1 MQPAQLNIFGGHDP
15 VSPRD
20 PSHGGA
26 LHQEKRTDSRGRTTT
41 KWVKDAND
49 RRTVDLEKLIQLK
62 NMGRRVDR
70 PTLFRW
76 AAARVASD
84 PDTWTAYRKA
94 ASEET
99 RQEGEHELRRRYAWH
114 QTFGEHTPFHP
125 AAMSDHIT
133 GSFEVEAAKALD
145 FWVNVVFAVGREA
158 AKAGPIANRPGL
170 MFDRMSHRWTRVDH
184 DERGVHLHPET
195 RRAHVV
201 GWTPEEADHYPELLA
216 EINAP
221 YHDTAAKMNA
231 TLEHFDRGHLEFKH
245 PKHDNHAVVIPDAS
259 EPGRWRYSEY
269 DPDGFSSHKTFDSP
283 HEAAAAAGAMGYTEP
298 APGSLDRLASTERW
312 AQGTRSAKVMQIV
325 NSVPHAASS
334 AVMDHYARHGR
345 SEAALD
351 RIMQPEVLAALRQG
365 QVHPE
370 LLKALAEHREGFK
383 EGGAGH
389 VPKLDF
395 GETAPSGERWI
406 TVHPRGHD
414 EKGVPVLVRVHP
426 HNPRQGHII
435 GGAGGRMNLRRLNLK
450 TPEEY
455 RKAAAERR
463 KARRTSESGKVDEG
477 QRAAL
482 EEVKGQHQQR
492 RRAAAAQVLRHAGH
506 HELADKIEQGP
517 QAGQENEH
525 KEAVADAYRK
535 ARVLIANARRTLAQ
549 DTDAREAAG
558 LGELP
563 ATSGDGGIGAS
574 DLDGRQV
581 MRGGLDYQ
589 PERADLTEQQAD
601 LARAQAL
608 RSRLD
613 ADLQHGE
620 PIDALTT
627 AQRYARTA
635 NLTHADIEAA
645 GPVEIAAF
653 ARLAGRRLTAF
664 RRLQEA
670 VTEAGGDNTA
680 PTLPDEARE
689 AMEDMAAAV
698 RGSGQDAI
706 DAMADPKLNEA
717 VRKGLQAAVDHGL
730 MDPQRERQ
738 MTART
743 EQAHREAAGAPEL
756 AQLNHEHVETLPAR
770 AIAIVAHEAAH
781 AIRRLRTAA
790 PEDLRKLAE
799 QVGDQVPAVKG
810 AADALGEEA
819 LVSGEAT
826 DAQRRAFLRQ
836 ALTSG
841 VLTGDATPPKAAA
854 DPSLDVTDG
863 AKARAIFEAGL
874 KMKGLDKE
882 ARRRRNAIMA
892 GDTAAATS
900 QPWEAPRGGAT
911 EPTQQLAD
919 HPAPEVVAAVQG
931 EIRTQRSRAF
941 LSHVEETY
949 HDIGQMLDEDPDAA
963 HADLARHMSRGTF
976 DAVNHH
982 AQEILRGS
990 TIDRHVVDLLGSEG
1004 AAKLLAWQ
1012 IRQTHPEQAES
1023 LTQAIG
1029 DYHLRLQDT
1038 HIPEAMDTSR
1048 DAYEAAHEVHQG
1060 MQDQGDLREW
1070 QALNRQRID
1079 HLDQARQTLGRTL
1092 GFLET
1097 SAALHAAMMSPAV
1110 NPLRVSAGPVEPTK
1124 LAGLARAAGLDDG
1137 DFRIEHDGKNGWLTV
1152 EPAAFGKLVRPV
1164 DAEEIRLDRDMEAI
1178 RTGQRDEAHWRPAG
1192 FMERTDVRPE
1202 QRFQGEAPQNA
1213 QPFDYGLAQ
1222 HGSMH
1227 EAMGTYIAQR
1237 VHDGWRPVDI
1247 MRDLQNTGG
1256 HMAGLT
1262 AGINEADLQ
1271 SPQVQKWQELHPEP
1285 TKDAEPDPWAAL
1297 RGETSDGV
1305 TPEWKTW
1312 DADRREIAAK
1322 GKLAAFHEALSAH
1335 MPSRAQDKNQ
1345 SLQQA
1350 EEHAPH
1356 FMELARQ
1363 HAERVGKVGTLHHQ
1377 ELDPALANDLAFRV
1391 LGRHPVVVG
1400 AWKPTEQLSHH
1411 ERASL
1416 REAFYR
1422 YFHGRQGEMP
1432 EQLRPETVMAKWTAE
1447 HKEPPREAADEQ
1459 GELGF
1464 DMPSL
1469 GMDLNGPGFGAPS
1482 PEDVENAEADA
1493 RDAGERWEQS
1503 LVDHE
1508 RAQAAVADPKAV
1520 FSKLAKAHAEQ
1531 AQAAYRAARE
1541 RHVVEDH
1548 PSVQAAQAE
1557 HESARAAAADAPEDD
1572 PKAAAAQAAAVKL
1585 AAARDATVDEK
1596 HPEVAAARERHHHA
1610 GSVAGGLETPDAAT
1624 PEELRTAHQ
1633 AYSQSAALARDATTA
1648 LARAQAAKEK
1658 AEGAAFEARHHGASP
1673 EWKTWR
1679 KERDEAER
1687 NARRAASRYEAPEWD
1702 TYVASHGGAPQ
1713 AYRALQDFV
1722 RSRFVQEFRT
1732 LYQDHAQSPL
1742 QIGVQAVD
1750 GAAGHR
1756 LAFDPDWRD
1765 RVRRTTNAAGATVR
1779 TRQADGTWTKDPY
1792 KEARERFQAQAREM
1806 SKRQT
1811 TVAAEA
1817 NPDPRRAPDLD
1828 ERYTLGQQAEGQL
1841 AQIVGQHA
1849 GIIDPR
1855 QTFEARTADFSGPGA
1870 KRQRA
1875 IKAWKRSRKIGMFLG
1890 TGNGK
1895 TTVAFGT
1902 FADLKGEGRVQR
1914 GVFAVPSIVQGQ
1926 FGGEALAFVDPNHM
1940 RWHARPGESKAERM
1954 AAYADPTKHVVVVTH
1969 QALRDDVTDMVAA
1982 HLGISREQ
1990 VAAHLTDGEVRAQAP
2005 EVAHLDKM
2013 RELAQL
2019 RPDQM
2024 VKESDYQKAERNAY
2038 TTDASARTTPAQM
2051 PSYPVGTWKVD
2062 DTYRGMYGSDVEH
2075 LQEFDPSALVPT
2087 EDNVETNAEGRGAD
2101 ADRYA
2106 EWARSGEHGEPP
2118 PIRVVQAED
2127 GSMRVTDGHRRL
2139 AAAKKNGQKVK
2150 AWVSYAAHTGRT
2162 DSNGNPMVTGLTHEM
2177 AIHRAQEA
2185 GDAPQAWH
2193 AQTFPDLA
2201 ERMQSADVRP
2211 IQGAPAQAVQPWTE
2225 DETDQHVKAALTAHE
2240 AHGLL
2245 DYMAVDE
2252 GHVALNRKGKKD
2264 SHLARVIDSL
2274 GRLAK
2279 YAGYMTGTPVK
2290 NDTSELY
2297 DQLKKVAPHK
2307 YGDAPSKTSL
2317 AEFTRR
2323 YGTDPTT
2330 AGPALR
2336 AELRRRAFMAEAPM
2350 PFEPNY
2356 RTERIDPTPAQAADL
2371 DGVQR
2376 AYERVASARR
2386 AGTVNVEAARALAP
2400 SAFANVAPG
2409 DEQGARAVAE
2419 KVHRSP
2425 ATFREAALNRHIN
2438 MHAQGA
2444 KLAHLDKLIGELR
2457 SQPLPRGARESD
2469 EDHQKRTAA
2478 GDTHRRAGVIF
2489 AHNHEAVRQIA
2500 EHLKAQGHRV
2510 ETITGKDT
2518 GQAKTRKREAFDQ
2531 GDHDILILSDAGA
2544 TGANLQA
2551 RASWIVNHDTPAT
2564 YHTWKQR
2571 NARILRVGQRM
2582 DRPDVYTLQV
2592 DHPWEHDAAAR
2603 MERKRGLHEPL
2614 YAEDDESQDEG
2625 GLAHLIRQ
2633 HLHEAASPL
2642 MPPSDGPPARETPKA
2657 APALAEPHTFHGSKE
2672 QWDALPVAY
2681 HATVDE
2687 AGVRAHGFKP
2697 DAFAEQGYGGGRQAG
2712 AVWAHHGPRAAENAQ
2727 AMADY
2732 MNDVQD
2738 IARHP
2743 EPMKHAREKLAQLAE
2758 RTPGATARDM
2768 DNAIS
2773 TGDALMK
2780 FGDSQASQFPHL
2792 QPRTEAHRAAM
2803 WYGHARG
2810 PANGGRLGGQSAP
2823 VTPEA
2828 VDRAAARKSRATV
2841 MEIRHTP
2848 IGSEKGVGIEHNA
2861 DRAIEPKHVFLR
2873 HGGR

>member
-15 VSPRD
+15 VPSGD
-20 PSHGGA
+20 PSHGGS
-26 LHQEKRTDSRGRTTT
+26 LHQERRTDSRGRTSTR
-41 KWVKDAND
+41 WVKDQND

-62 NMGRRVDR
+62 DMGRRVDR

-76 AAARVASD
+76 AAGRVTHD

-94 ASEET
+94 AAEET
-99 RQEGEHELRRRYAWH
+99 RQDGEHELRRRYAWH

-133 GSFEVEAAKALD
+133 GSFQVEAAKAVD
-145 FWVNVVFAVGREA
+145 FWVNVVFAEG
-158 AKAGPIANRPGL
+158 AKAGPIANAPGL
-170 MFDRMSHRWTRVDH
+170 MFDSMSHRWKRVEADQ
-184 DERGVHLHPET
+184 RGVHLHPET
-195 RRAHVV
+195 RRARVV
-201 GWTPEEADHYPELLA
+201 GFTSEEAGDDPELLQ
-216 EINAP
+216 EVNSP

-245 PKHDNHAVVIPDAS
+245 PKSDHHAVVIPDAS

-269 DPDGFSSHKTFDSP
+269 DPYGFSSHKTFDSP
-283 HEAAAAAGAMGYTEP
+283 HEAAAAAGAAGYTEP
-298 APGSLDRLASTERW
+298 AAGSLDRLATTEKW
-312 AQGTRSAKVMQIV
+312 AQGTRAAKIMQVV
-325 NSVPHAASS
+325 NTVPHEAGD
-334 AVMDHYARHGR
+334 AVLEHYNRHGR
-345 SEAALD
+345 TDAALD
-351 RIMQPEVLAALRQG
+351 RIMQPEVLAAVRAG

-370 LLKALAEHREGFK
+370 LLKAIAEYREGFK
-383 EGGAGH
+383 EPGR

-426 HNPRQGHII
+426 TNPRQGHII
-435 GGAGGRMNLRRLNLK
+435 GGAGGKLNLRRLNLK

-463 KARRTSESGKVDEG
+463 KARRTSESAKLDQG
-477 QRAAL
+477 QKDAL

-492 RRAAAAQVLRHAGH
+492 RRAAAVQVLRHAGH
-506 HELADKIEQGP
+506 HELADQIEKAP
-517 QAGQENEH
+517 EAGQEQAH
-525 KEAVADAYRK
+525 QEAVADAYRK
-535 ARVLIANARRTLAQ
+535 ARVLVANARKTLAQ

-574 DLDGRQV
+574 DLAGRQV
-581 MRGGLDYQ
+581 MRGGSDYQ
-589 PERADLTEQQAD
+589 PERSDLTDQQAD

-613 ADLQHGE
+613 ADLQHGD
-620 PIDALTT
+620 PLDALTT
-627 AQRYARTA
+627 AQRYARAAT
-635 NLTHADIEAA
+635 LTHADIEAA

-653 ARLAGRRLTAF
+653 ARLAGRRLASF

-670 VTEAGGDNTA
+670 VTEAGGDDTA
-680 PTLPDEARE
+680 PTMPDDARE

-698 RGSGQDAI
+698 RGGGQDAI

-717 VRKGLQAAVDHGL
+717 VRRGLTAAVDHGL
-730 MDPQRERQ
+730 MDPARERQ

-756 AQLNHEHVETLPAR
+756 AQLNQEHVETLPAR
-770 AIAIVAHEAAH
+770 AIAMISHEAAQ

-819 LVSGEAT
+819 LISGEAT

-836 ALTSG
+836 ALASG
-841 VLTGDATPPKAAA
+841 VLTGDATPPKAA
-854 DPSLDVTDG
+854 DGPSLDVTDG
-863 AKARAIFEAGL
+863 QTARAIFEAGL
-874 KMKGLDKE
+874 KMRGLDKE

-900 QPWEAPRGGAT
+900 QPWEAPRGGAI

-919 HPAPEVVAAVQG
+919 HPPPEVVAAVQG

-949 HDIGQMLDEDPDAA
+949 RDIGQMLEEDQDAA

-1012 IRQTHPEQAES
+1012 IRQTHPEQGEA

-1029 DYHLRLQDT
+1029 DYHLRLQDA

-1070 QALNRQRID
+1070 QALNKQRID

-1097 SAALHAAMMSPAV
+1097 SAALHAAMMAPAA
-1110 NPLRVSAGPVEPTK
+1110 NPIRVSAGPVEPTK
-1124 LAGLARAAGLDDG
+1124 LAGLARATGLDDG

-1164 DAEEIRLDRDMEAI
+1164 DAEEVRLDRDMEAI
-1178 RTGQRDEAHWRPAG
+1178 RTGQRDDPKWRPAG

-1202 QRFQGEAPQNA
+1202 QRFQGEAPTNA
-1213 QPFDYGLAQ
+1213 QPFDYALAQ
-1222 HGSMH
+1222 HGDMH

-1247 MRDLQNTGG
+1247 MLDLQNTGG
-1256 HMAGLT
+1256 HMAGIA
-1262 AGINEADLQ
+1262 AGVSEADLQ
-1271 SPQVQKWQELHPEP
+1271 GQQVQTWQELHPEP
-1285 TKDAEPDPWAAL
+1285 SKTAAAQDDGQARMPWDPEPEPGPNPAHAEWEAQ
-1297 RGETSDGV
+1297 
-1305 TPEWKTW
+1305 
-1312 DADRREIAAK
+1312 RREIAAK
-1322 GKLAAFHEALSAH
+1322 GKLAAFHQAVEAH
-1335 MPSRAQDKNQ
+1335 MPSRSDDKMAAVQ
-1345 SLQQA
+1345 LADSY
-1350 EEHAPH
+1350 APH
-1356 FMELARQ
+1356 FTELARQ

-1377 ELDPALANDLAFRV
+1377 ELDPELANDLAFRT
-1391 LGRHPVVVG
+1391 LGRHPAAVG

-1422 YFHGRQGEMP
+1422 YFHSRAGEMP
-1432 EQLRPETVMAKWTAE
+1432 EALRPETVMAKWTSE
-1447 HKEPPREAADEQ
+1447 HPEPPREAAAEQ
-1459 GELGF
+1459 GGFGF
-1464 DMPSL
+1464 DMPT
-1469 GMDLNGPGFGAPS
+1469 MGFGGAGFGTPS
-1482 PEDVENAEADA
+1482 PEDVEKAEADA
-1493 RDAGERWEQS
+1493 RNANDRWEQS
-1503 LVDHE
+1503 LVEHE

-1520 FSKLAKAHAEQ
+1520 FGRIAKAHAQQ
-1531 AQAAYRAARE
+1531 AQAAYRAVRE
-1541 RHVVEDH
+1541 RHVQEDH
-1548 PSVQAAQAE
+1548 PSVQAAQAK
-1557 HESARAAAADAPEDD
+1557 HDAARAAADAAPEDED
-1572 PKAAAAQAAAVKL
+1572 KDKAAAAQGAAAAL

-1610 GSVAGGLETPDAAT
+1610 ASVAAGLDAPDEAT
-1624 PEELRTAHQ
+1624 PEDLRTAHQ
-1633 AYSQSAALARDATTA
+1633 AYSQSAAQAQAATIT
-1648 LARAQAAKEK
+1648 LARAQDAREK
-1658 AEGAAFEARHHGASP
+1658 AESAAFEARHHGASP
-1673 EWKTWR
+1673 QWKTWR
-1679 KERDEAER
+1679 QERDAAEHG
-1687 NARRAASRYEAPEWD
+1687 ARRAASRYEAPDWE
-1702 TYVASHGGAPQ
+1702 TYVASHGSAPQ

-1732 LYQDHAQSPL
+1732 LYQDHARSPL

-1756 LAFDPDWRD
+1756 LAFDPDWGD
-1765 RVRRTTNAAGATVR
+1765 RVRRFRNSAGATVR
-1779 TRQADGTWTKDPY
+1779 TRGRGGQFSADPY
-1792 KEARERFQAQAREM
+1792 KEARERYQAQARAMEQ
-1806 SKRQT
+1806 RQT
-1811 TVAAEA
+1811 TSTAETA
-1817 NPDPRRAPDLD
+1817 PDPRRAPDLD

-1841 AQIVGQHA
+1841 AQIVSQHA

-1855 QTFEARTADFSGPGA
+1855 QTFDARTADFSGPGA

-1875 IKAWKRSRKIGMFLG
+1875 IKAWQRSRKIGMFLG

-1902 FADLKGEGRVQR
+1902 FSDLKGQGRVQR
-1914 GVFAVPSIVQGQ
+1914 GVFSVPSIVQGQ
-1926 FGGEALAFVDPNHM
+1926 FGGEALAFVNPTHM

-1969 QALRDDVTDMVAA
+1969 QALRDDVTDMVAT
-1982 HLGISREQ
+1982 HLGMSREQ
-1990 VAAHLTDGEVRAQAP
+1990 VAAHLTDGEVKAQAP
-2005 EVAHLDKM
+2005 EIDHLDKM
-2013 RELAQL
+2013 RELAQV

-2024 VKESDYQKAERNAY
+2024 VRQSDYDRAARNAY
-2038 TTDASARTTPAQM
+2038 VGGASSRTTPAQM

-2062 DTYRGMYGSDVEH
+2062 DTFRGMYGSDVEH
-2075 LQEFDPSALVPT
+2075 LQEFDPSDLVTT
-2087 EDNVETNAEGRGAD
+2087 EQNVEGNTEGRGDD

-2118 PIRVVQAED
+2118 PIQVVQAED

-2139 AAAKKNGQKVK
+2139 AAARKNGQKVK
-2150 AWVSYAAHTGRT
+2150 AWVSYAAHTGRL
-2162 DSNGNPMVTGLTHEM
+2162 DSNGRPMVAGLTHEL
-2177 AIHRAQEA
+2177 AIHRAHEA

-2193 AQTFPDLA
+2193 SQALPDLA
-2201 ERMQSADVRP
+2201 EKMRQADVRP
-2211 IQGAPAQAVQPWTE
+2211 VQGAPARAVQPWSE
-2225 DETDQHVKAALTAHE
+2225 DETDQHIRAALTAHD
-2240 AHGLL
+2240 AHALL
-2245 DYMAVDE
+2245 DFVAVDE
-2252 GHVALNRKGKKD
+2252 GHVALNRKGKED

-2279 YAGYMTGTPVK
+2279 YCGYMTGTPVK

-2307 YGDAPSKTSL
+2307 YGDGPNKTSL

-2336 AELRRRAFMAEAPM
+2336 AELRRRAFLTEAPM

-2356 RTERIDPTPAQAADL
+2356 RTERIDPTPEQAEAL
-2371 DGVQR
+2371 DGAQR
-2376 AYERVASARR
+2376 AYERVSAARR

-2400 SAFANVAPG
+2400 TAFASLAPT
-2409 DEQGARAVAE
+2409 DEAGAREVAE
-2419 KVHRSP
+2419 RVHRSP
-2425 ATFREAALNRHIN
+2425 ATFREAALNRHVN
-2438 MHAQGA
+2438 MHPQGA

-2457 SQPLPRGARESD
+2457 TQPLPRGARESA
-2469 EDHQKRTAA
+2469 EDHKKRTAA

-2489 AHNHEAVRQIA
+2489 AHNHEAVAQIA
-2500 EHLKAQGHRV
+2500 AHLRAQGHRV

-2518 GQAKTRKREAFDQ
+2518 GKAKTRKREAFDQ

-2582 DRPDVYTLQV
+2582 GRPDVFTFQV

-2603 MERKRGLHEPL
+2603 MERKRGLHVPL

-2642 MPPSDGPPARETPKA
+2642 APP
-2657 APALAEPHTFHGSKE
+2657 
-2672 QWDALPVAY
+2672 V
-2681 HATVDE
+2681 
-2687 AGVRAHGFKP
+2687 
-2697 DAFAEQGYGGGRQAG
+2697 
-2712 AVWAHHGPRAAENAQ
+2712 
-2727 AMADY
+2727 
-2732 MNDVQD
+2732 
-2738 IARHP
+2738 
-2743 EPMKHAREKLAQLAE
+2743 
-2758 RTPGATARDM
+2758 
-2768 DNAIS
+2768 
-2773 TGDALMK
+2773 
-2780 FGDSQASQFPHL
+2780 
-2792 QPRTEAHRAAM
+2792 
-2803 WYGHARG
+2803 
-2810 PANGGRLGGQSAP
+2810 
-2823 VTPEA
+2823 
-2828 VDRAAARKSRATV
+2828 
-2841 MEIRHTP
+2841 
-2848 IGSEKGVGIEHNA
+2848 
-2861 DRAIEPKHVFLR
+2861 
-2873 HGGR
+2873 